1 VVQSIGWVLGAAHAR
16 AAARVGGEAAAPR
29 WTAADMAGIV
39 DRAIELAGL
48 FEAVYLAYAR
58 A

>member
-1 VVQSIGWVLGAAHAR
+1 VTRGGATESP
-16 AAARVGGEAAAPR
+16 GGEAAAPR
-29 WTAADMAGIV
+29 WTAADTASIV